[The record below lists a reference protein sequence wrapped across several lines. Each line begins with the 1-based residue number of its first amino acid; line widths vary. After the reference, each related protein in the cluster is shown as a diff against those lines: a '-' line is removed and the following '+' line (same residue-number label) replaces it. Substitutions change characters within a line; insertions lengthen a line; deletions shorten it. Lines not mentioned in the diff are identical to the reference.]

1 MTSQTEGAYEARK
14 PTLRVLMLSQFPLSE
29 ADQGRGGVMQA
40 TQQLVRALS
49 DLNEPELELHV
60 LSLNEECTAP
70 QTQSVGRVT
79 VHYVP
84 KSRFPAAITFVEPFR
99 VVVHMLR
106 LWLTVRPRV
115 VHAQGNVTFLLLS
128 LCFGKRGVQTIHG
141 VFRNEQPALR
151 SKRMGV
157 SQRVHFF
164 FRQAL
169 ESFYLWKMRNLI
181 AITDQIAQLATA
193 AGVGKRIYRINNAVD
208 AAFFAGRKTVRADK
222 PLVVL
227 FVGVLTPRKGVHIL
241 LQAFARLANAREDV
255 QLRVVGSCTA
265 APEYV
270 ETLKAGA
277 AEMLAKRRIVFTG
290 AVDSPTLM
298 REFQECDLLVLP
310 SLGES
315 APLVISQAMCLGL
328 PVVATRVGGIP
339 EMVEHGL
346 TGMLVPP
353 GESEPLADALMQ
365 LLDDPQLRHRL
376 GAAARG
382 QAVERYLPRSVAQA
396 TLRVYQEVSK

>member
-1 MTSQTEGAYEARK
+1 
-14 PTLRVLMLSQFPLSE
+14 
-29 ADQGRGGVMQA
+29 
-40 TQQLVRALS
+40 
-49 DLNEPELELHV
+49 
-60 LSLNEECTAP
+60 
-70 QTQSVGRVT
+70 
-79 VHYVP
+79 
-84 KSRFPAAITFVEPFR
+84 
-99 VVVHMLR
+99 
-106 LWLTVRPRV
+106 
-115 VHAQGNVTFLLLS
+115 
-128 LCFGKRGVQTIHG
+128 
-141 VFRNEQPALR
+141 
-151 SKRMGV
+151 
-157 SQRVHFF
+157 
-164 FRQAL
+164 
-169 ESFYLWKMRNLI
+169 
-181 AITDQIAQLATA
+181 
-193 AGVGKRIYRINNAVD
+193 
-208 AAFFAGRKTVRADK
+208 
-222 PLVVL
+222 
-227 FVGVLTPRKGVHIL
+227 
-241 LQAFARLANAREDV
+241 
-255 QLRVVGSCTA
+255 
-265 APEYV
+265 
-270 ETLKAGA
+270 
-277 AEMLAKRRIVFTG
+277 MLAKRRIVFTG